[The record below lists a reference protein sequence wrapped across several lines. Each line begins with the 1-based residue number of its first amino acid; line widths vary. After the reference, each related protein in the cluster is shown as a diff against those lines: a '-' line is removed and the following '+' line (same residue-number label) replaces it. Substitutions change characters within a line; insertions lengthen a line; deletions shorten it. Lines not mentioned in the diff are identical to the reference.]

1 MTEDTKSADI
11 VTLDPWE
18 ALRRHTD
25 ASIALGRVGASLPT
39 SQVLRFSYAHAT
51 ARDAVH
57 IPFDKEALRAGLSD
71 LGLMNIPVSSQA
83 ESRQT
88 YLSRPDLGRRLKL
101 EDIDRL
107 KALGSDP
114 CDIAIVVADGLSS
127 TAIAANA
134 VPFIADLLP
143 LFASEGLTVGP
154 IAVVENGRV
163 AIGDE
168 IGVALRARL
177 VLMLIGERP
186 GLSSVDSLGAYL
198 TYGPRPGLSDAD
210 RNCISNIRDAGLKL
224 PLAAAKAFWL
234 IREALKRRLT
244 GVDLKEEQQAALP
257 ES

>member
-1 MTEDTKSADI
+1 MTDDKL

-25 ASIALGRVGASLPT
+25 ARIALGRAGASLPT
-39 SQVLRFSYAHAT
+39 SEVLKFSYAHAS

-57 IPFDKEALRAGLSD
+57 IPFDSHALRTGLSER
-71 LGLMNIPVSSQA
+71 GLMSIAVSSCA
-83 ESRQT
+83 ETRQT
-88 YLSRPDLGRRLKL
+88 YLARPDLGRRLKPEDRERL
-101 EDIDRL
+101 E
-107 KALGSDP
+107 ALGSDP
-114 CDIAIVVADGLSS
+114 CDIAMIVADGLSS

-134 VPFIADLLP
+134 LAFITELLP
-143 LFASEGLTVGP
+143 MFAKEGLHIGP

-168 IGVALRARL
+168 IGVALKARL

-198 TYGPRPGLSDAD
+198 TYGPKPGLSDAD

-234 IREALKRRLT
+234 IREALKRQLT
-244 GVDLKEEQQAALP
+244 GVNLKEEQQAALP
-257 ES
+257 ET

>member
-1 MTEDTKSADI
+1 MSGPEEDARI

-25 ASIALGRVGASLPT
+25 ARIALGRAGSSLPT
-39 SQVLRFSYAHAT
+39 REVLQFSFAHAS

-57 IPFDKEALRAGLSD
+57 IPFDADALRAGLSG
-71 LGLMNIPVSSQA
+71 LGLMNIAVASRA
-83 ESRQT
+83 ETRQT
-88 YLSRPDLGRRLKL
+88 YLARPDLGRRLKPEDAGRL
-101 EDIDRL
+101 E
-107 KALGSDP
+107 ALGSAP
-114 CDIAIVVADGLSS
+114 CDVAIVVADGLSS

-134 VPFIADLLP
+134 LPFVAALMPLL
-143 LFASEGLTVGP
+143 AAEGLGVGP
-154 IAVVENGRV
+154 VAVVENGRV
-163 AIGDE
+163 AVGDE
-168 IGVALRARL
+168 IGAALRARL

-210 RNCISNIRDAGLKL
+210 RNCISNIREAGLKI

-234 IREALKRRLT
+234 IREALKRKLT

-257 ES
+257 ET

>member
-1 MTEDTKSADI
+1 MTDDRL

-25 ASIALGRVGASLPT
+25 ARIALGRAGSSLPT
-39 SQVLRFSYAHAT
+39 REVLGFSFAHAS

-57 IPFDKEALRAGLSD
+57 IPFDADALRAGLAG
-71 LGLMNIPVSSQA
+71 LGLMTVPVSSRA
-83 ESRQT
+83 ETRQT
-88 YLSRPDLGRRLKL
+88 YLARPDLGRRLKEEDRERL
-101 EDIDRL
+101 E
-107 KALGSDP
+107 ALGSAP

-127 TAIAANA
+127 TAIATNA
-134 VPFIADLLP
+134 VAFVTEILP
-143 LFASEGLTVGP
+143 MFATEGLGVGP
-154 IAVVENGRV
+154 VAVVENGRV

-168 IGVALRARL
+168 IGAALKARL

-198 TYGPRPGLSDAD
+198 TYGPKPGLSDAD
-210 RNCISNIRDAGLKL
+210 RNCISNIREAGLKL

-234 IREALKRRLT
+234 VREALKRQLT

-257 ES
+257 GA